1 MKKLVTVVH
10 QKNSLDYIE
19 IGQEITFEKEPN
31 NPHDAKAIR
40 AYFMGQFIGYIAVSG
55 STIYPGTSGGHEVYD
70 QLEEKFSG
78 KVSAHGSASGRN
90 TRTTLVVELE
100 SEEVGTTVTEEDKTF
115 TFRVKGS
122 IAKYKGKAFVLD
134 DFREKKLKVF
144 LGLKLDNDG
153 KVLVTRESENEDEKL
168 AGQIEEKELSNCSS
182 LEDLQVIKE
191 LLQKGEDL
199 EAKVTSASGQAYFIT
214 LTVSA
219 DVINQCHTEVA
230 KVAIDEIKQE
240 LIAKGFKEETLT
252 SIEDYLLE
260 NNFSAMEIQQLFS
273 KYKVYPEAVQFRIV
287 EQPKTMFHDDFGAL
301 KIAFASMLNNY
312 HVLCSGDKGTGKNC
326 FIETWAWITQRPLYS
341 ISINRDTDKLDLMG
355 SRTIDANLDEN
366 GNVINKIAFAP
377 EVMLEAMEVGGII
390 NIDEINF
397 ADPGV
402 TGLLHSIC
410 DDRRAIEV
418 PGFRKVQADD
428 NFCVM
433 GTMNIDYQGTNEMN
447 EALTD
452 RFIDIMF
459 PANISIFDVLV
470 RACPDTPESE
480 VQKADKIYQKMYSI
494 IQDRDSSLDSSCL
507 TVRGFIQ
514 GLQLS
519 KVLGLKQALKV
530 CVANKIKDD
539 EYRVNVENIIENII

>member
-1 MKKLVTVVH
+1 
-10 QKNSLDYIE
+10 
-19 IGQEITFEKEPN
+19 
-31 NPHDAKAIR
+31 
-40 AYFMGQFIGYIAVSG
+40 
-55 STIYPGTSGGHEVYD
+55 
-70 QLEEKFSG
+70 
-78 KVSAHGSASGRN
+78 
-90 TRTTLVVELE
+90 
-100 SEEVGTTVTEEDKTF
+100 
-115 TFRVKGS
+115 
-122 IAKYKGKAFVLD
+122 
-134 DFREKKLKVF
+134 VF
-144 LGLKLDNDG
+144 LNLELDQDG
-153 KVLVTRESENEDEKL
+153 KVIVTRESTNTDERL

-191 LLQKGEDL
+191 LLQKGEEL
-199 EAKVTSASGQAYFIT
+199 ECKVTSCSGQAYFIT

-219 DVINQCHTEVA
+219 DVINKCHTEVA

-252 SIEDYLLE
+252 EIEDYLLE
-260 NNFSAMEIQQLFS
+260 NNFSAMEIQQLFGN
-273 KYKVYPEAVQFRIV
+273 YKVYPEDVQFRIV
-287 EQPKTMFHDDFGAL
+287 ERPKTIFHDDFGAL
-301 KIAFASMLNNY
+301 KIAFASMLNSY

-355 SRTIDANLDEN
+355 SRTIDANIDDN
-366 GNVINKIAFAP
+366 GNVINKIAFSP

-418 PGFRKVQADD
+418 PGFRKVKADD

-480 VQKADKIYQKMYSI
+480 VQKADRIYQKMYSI

-519 KVLGLKQALKV
+519 KVLGLKEALKV
-530 CVANKIKDD
+530 CVANKVKDD
-539 EYRVNVENIIENII
+539 EYRSNIVNIIENII

>member
-1 MKKLVTVVH
+1 L
-10 QKNSLDYIE
+10 NLELD
-19 IGQEITFEKEPN
+19 
-31 NPHDAKAIR
+31 
-40 AYFMGQFIGYIAVSG
+40 
-55 STIYPGTSGGHEVYD
+55 
-70 QLEEKFSG
+70 EEG
-78 KVSAHGSASGRN
+78 KVI
-90 TRTTLVVELE
+90 L
-100 SEEVGTTVTEEDKTF
+100 
-115 TFRVKGS
+115 
-122 IAKYKGKAFVLD
+122 
-134 DFREKKLKVF
+134 
-144 LGLKLDNDG
+144 
-153 KVLVTRESENEDEKL
+153 TREATDPEERL
-168 AGQIEEKELSNCSS
+168 AGQIEEKEISNCSS
-182 LEDLQVIKE
+182 LEDLQIIKE
-191 LLQKGEDL
+191 LLQKGEEL
-199 EAKVTSASGQAYFIT
+199 EAKVTNSSGQAYFVS

-219 DVINQCHTEVA
+219 DVINACHTEVA
-230 KVAIDEIKQE
+230 KVAIDEMKQE
-240 LIAKGFKEETLT
+240 LIAKGFKEEVLT
-252 SIEDYLLE
+252 NIEDYLLA

-273 KYKVYPEAVQFRIV
+273 TYKVYPEDVQFRIV
-287 EQPKTMFHDDFGAL
+287 EAPKTLFHDDFGAL
-301 KIAFASMLNNY
+301 KIAYAAGLNSY
-312 HVLCSGDKGTGKNC
+312 HILCSGDKGTGKNC

-355 SRTIDANLDEN
+355 SRTIDTSLDDA

-377 EVMLEAMEVGGII
+377 EVMLDAMEVGGII

-410 DDRRAIEV
+410 DDRRSIEV
-418 PGFRKVQADD
+418 PGFRKVQADE

-459 PANISIFDVLV
+459 PANTSIFDVLV
-470 RACPDTPESE
+470 RACPDVPESE
-480 VQKADKIYQKMYSI
+480 VQKADRIYQKMYSI

-514 GLQLS
+514 GLQIA

-539 EYRVNVENIIENII
+539 EYRSNVTNIIENIV